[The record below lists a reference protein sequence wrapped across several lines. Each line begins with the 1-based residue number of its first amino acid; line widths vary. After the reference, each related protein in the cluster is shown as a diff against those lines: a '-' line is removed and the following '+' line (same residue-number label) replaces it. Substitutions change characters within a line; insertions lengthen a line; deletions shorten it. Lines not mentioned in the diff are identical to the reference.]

1 MSTSFF
7 RYWQLK
13 NNNKSVALG
22 ISAIIASYAPA
33 MIYYRVQTAKE
44 SAFIR
49 GISEKYRD
57 RIDDDKLMA
66 YVDTLPKQDF
76 KLFAS
81 TDDA

>member
-1 MSTSFF
+1 M
-7 RYWQLK
+7 
-13 NNNKSVALG
+13 V
-22 ISAIIASYAPA
+22 
-33 MIYYRVQTAKE
+33 YYRVQTAKE

-49 GISEKYRD
+49 VISEKYRD

-81 TDDA
+81 TDSTDA